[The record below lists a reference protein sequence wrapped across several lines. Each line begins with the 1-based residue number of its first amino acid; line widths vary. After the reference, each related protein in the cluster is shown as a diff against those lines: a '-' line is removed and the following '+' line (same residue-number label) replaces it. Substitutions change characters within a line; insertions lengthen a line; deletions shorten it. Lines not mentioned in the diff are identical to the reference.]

1 MITELDLKKEII
13 FEDLF
18 YILKQYEHTTSID
31 GIQFM
36 LDNIVDGIGDGREIK
51 DDITDINYILNLTL
65 EELGKITLTK
75 EHNNIF
81 DDAKDML
88 FNIEVIK
95 NYNQGEL
102 VIYDLFPF
110 IVSEVDY
117 EDLTIH
123 LSDGSMMDN
132 GIWIEDFTLLSKSI
146 DK

>member
-1 MITELDLKKEII
+1 M
-13 FEDLF
+13 
-18 YILKQYEHTTSID
+18 
-31 GIQFM
+31 
-36 LDNIVDGIGDGREIK
+36 
-51 DDITDINYILNLTL
+51 LTL
-65 EELGKITLTK
+65 
-75 EHNNIF
+75 
-81 DDAKDML
+81 
-88 FNIEVIK
+88 
-95 NYNQGEL
+95 GEL

>member
-18 YILKQYEHTTSID
+18 YILKQYEHTTTID

-102 VIYDLFPF
+102 VIYDLSPF

-146 DK
+146 NK

>member
-18 YILKQYEHTTSID
+18 YILKQYEHTTTID

-146 DK
+146 NK

>member
-102 VIYDLFPF
+102 VIYDLLPF

>member
-18 YILKQYEHTTSID
+18 YILKQYEHTTTID

-146 DK
+146 NI

>member
-1 MITELDLKKEII
+1 MITELDLKKEVI

-18 YILKQYEHTTSID
+18 YILKQYEHTTTID

-36 LDNIVDGIGDGREIK
+36 LDSIGDGIGDGREIK
-51 DDITDINYILNLTL
+51 DDITDIIYMLNLTL

-75 EHNNIF
+75 EHNNIL

>member
-1 MITELDLKKEII
+1 MITELDLKKEVI

-18 YILKQYEHTTSID
+18 YILKQYEHTTTID

-51 DDITDINYILNLTL
+51 DDITDIIYMLNLTL

-75 EHNNIF
+75 EHKDIF
-81 DDAKDML
+81 DDAKDTL
-88 FNIEVIK
+88 LRIEVIK

-102 VIYDLFPF
+102 VIYDLFPY

-117 EDLTIH
+117 DDLSIH
-123 LSDGSMMDN
+123 LSNGGMMDN
-132 GIWIEDFTLLSKSI
+132 GLWVEDFTSLSKSI